1 MTEDTRTTRTSRRLR
16 FDEASLPAV
25 QLLAFSLE
33 LRKLLQSRGTLTG
46 FMPKSVFQAVP
57 ASTCQELVF
66 DTLSP
71 LHADLANR
79 LTLKVHDAE
88 HFEIKIDTT
97 GKKP

>member
-1 MTEDTRTTRTSRRLR
+1 MTTDTTSQRYQ

-33 LRKLLQSRGTLTG
+33 LRKLLQARGQLTG
-46 FMPKSVFQAVP
+46 LMPKSVFEAVS
-57 ASTCQELVF
+57 AATFQELVF

-71 LHADLANR
+71 LHTSLEKR

-88 HFEIKIDTT
+88 YFEIKIDTT
-97 GKKP
+97 GKQP

>member
-1 MTEDTRTTRTSRRLR
+1 MTAVIPTSHRYH

-33 LRKLLQSRGTLTG
+33 LRKLLQARGQLTG
-46 FMPKSVFQAVP
+46 LMPASVFQALP
-57 ASTCQELVF
+57 AATFQELVF

-71 LHADLANR
+71 LHPDLEQR
-79 LTLKVHDAE
+79 LTLKVHHAE

-97 GKKP
+97 GKTP